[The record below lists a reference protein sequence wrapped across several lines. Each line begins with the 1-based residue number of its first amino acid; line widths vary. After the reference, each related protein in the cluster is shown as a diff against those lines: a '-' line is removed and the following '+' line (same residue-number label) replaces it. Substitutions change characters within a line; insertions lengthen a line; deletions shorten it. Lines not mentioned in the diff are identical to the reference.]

1 MVATGGTT
9 MNALWL
15 AVFWGVFLW
24 SGIGPK
30 DRVTWMLEVA
40 PSAIGFAVLWGT
52 RARFPL
58 TRLSYGLILIHSVI
72 LCIGGHYTYAEV
84 PMFDLLAE
92 WFGWG
97 RNNYDKVGHL
107 AQGFVPALLAR
118 EVFLRNGV
126 VNGRGWLRF
135 QVVCFALALS
145 AVYELIEWGAALLSA
160 EAAESFLG
168 TQGYVWDTQSDMAL
182 AGLGAVLALALLGR
196 EHDRQLAALGGPA
209 DSSPATA

>member
-1 MVATGGTT
+1 MVAAGGTT

-15 AVFWGVFLW
+15 AVFWGVLLW

-30 DRVTWMLEVA
+30 DSVTWMLEVA
-40 PSAIGFAVLWGT
+40 PSVVGFAVLWGT
-52 RARFPL
+52 RKRFPL
-58 TRLSYGLILIHSVI
+58 TPLAYGLALVHSVI

-107 AQGFVPALLAR
+107 AQGFVPAMLAR
-118 EVFLRNGV
+118 EIFIRHGV
-126 VNGRGWLRF
+126 VNGRRWLAF

-145 AVYELIEWGAALLSA
+145 AAYELIEWAVAEMSG
-160 EAAESFLG
+160 EAAEAFLG

-182 AGLGAVLALALLGR
+182 AGLGAVLALVFLAR
-196 EHDRQLAALGGPA
+196 EHDRQIAALGPDAG
-209 DSSPATA
+209 DGGRR